1 MTDTST
7 PQEDDQNLWRALYT
21 ADGGWSPAVA
31 FADHLSFAAPALAEV
46 DGTLYCVHRGA
57 REEGEGGKVLPVRWT
72 SFTPASVQPYVT
84 ALSKAAEPL
93 PKEATEEQTAAWQA
107 KVAAAAEA
115 LEQARKWTPDAYVH
129 GAESIET
136 PALVNDGGT
145 LRMVFTTPGGY
156 YGDGEPQLHETVA
169 VVEDGEAG
177 WSRPEPVTPGYGAAL
192 APALAVLD
200 GAVHL
205 VYVDLDADRLVHLVR
220 NAEGEWNHATDA
232 EGKPLETPYVDSE
245 RLRNEWQESKEGLR
259 ANLSLT
265 AHDGKL
271 HLVQNAF
278 GILLHAVFDGRAWT
292 GTAAELESESG
303 PNHLPGPVPVD
314 KAKEIDA
321 AFSYRT
327 AALASYDGRLHAVY
341 PSARTDAGDALR
353 HCTWTADGGWTRPV
367 VLEGH
372 DSNNTPALLGF
383 KEGPAESAREALLLV
398 HRGID
403 RYVPPVPPVPPA
415 PPSIKDVVSR
425 GTTVTGKTVSDH
437 GRGAW
442 SRLRHDLALTPATLK
457 DGKKAVIATWDAVAE
472 YYWGWWWYRDGG
484 TRFSTVRVDGGT
496 LWIKKPSDKNFLK
509 YADFGGEAF
518 SNGHLRV
525 DVLITDLEPG
535 TYEISLSS
543 SNSKKTGGYWW
554 DEHLFNGRTDREY
567 WTAFDLSRCTAT
579 VTIAP

>member
-1 MTDTST
+1 MTDTAK
-7 PQEDDQNLWRALYT
+7 PKEDDQNLWRALYT
-21 ADGGWSPAVA
+21 TDGGWSPAVA
-31 FADHLSFAAPALAEV
+31 FADHLSFAAPVLSEV
-46 DGTLYCVHRGA
+46 DGTIYCVHRGA
-57 REEGEGGKVLPVRWT
+57 REEGGGEKVLPVRWT
-72 SFTPASVQPYVT
+72 SFTPASVRPYET
-84 ALSKAAEPL
+84 ALDEAAAEPL
-93 PKEATEEQTAAWQA
+93 PKDATEQQTAAWQA
-107 KVAAAAEA
+107 KVQAAADA
-115 LEQARKWTPDAYVH
+115 LDQARKWTPDAYIDDV
-129 GAESIET
+129 ESAET

-145 LRMVFTTPGGY
+145 LRMVFTGTDGY
-156 YGDGEPQLHETVA
+156 YTHGDPRLFETELSLV
-169 VVEDGEAG
+169 DGEAE
-177 WSRPEPVTPGYGAAL
+177 WSRPKPVTGYGTAL

-200 GAVHL
+200 GKVHL
-205 VYVDLDADRLVHLVR
+205 LYVDLNRDRLVHLVR
-220 NAEGEWNHATDA
+220 DA
-232 EGKPLETPYVDSE
+232 EGNWAPFLDDKGERPQTPRVDI
-245 RLRNEWQESKEGLR
+245 RQLRREWQESEDGMR
-259 ANLSLT
+259 ANLSLA

-271 HLVQNAF
+271 HLIRNGF
-278 GILLHAVFDGRAWT
+278 GMLYPAVFDGKTWT
-292 GTAAELESESG
+292 DDRC
-303 PNHLPGPVPVD
+303 LPGPVPVEQG
-314 KAKEIDA
+314 KGIDA

-327 AALASYDGRLHAVY
+327 AALASYDGKLHAVY

-353 HCTWTADGGWTRPV
+353 HCTWTEEGGWTRPV

-383 KEGPAESAREALLLV
+383 REGPAEGAREVLLLV

-415 PPSIKDVVSR
+415 PPSIADVVSR

-442 SRLRHDLALTPATLK
+442 SRLRHDVALTPATLK

-484 TRFSTVRVDGGT
+484 TRFSTVRVNGGT

-509 YADFGGEAF
+509 YADFSGGAF

-543 SNSKKTGGYWW
+543 ANSKKTGGYWW

-567 WTAFDLSRCTAT
+567 WTEFDLSRCTAT
-579 VTIAP
+579 VTI